1 MLNNLSRI
9 LMSLLMAAAVGG
21 FMTSP
26 AFLTMAAMIV
36 LVLTLGTT
44 VWQMV
49 RRKMPA

>member
-1 MLNNLSRI
+1 
-9 LMSLLMAAAVGG
+9 
-21 FMTSP
+21 
-26 AFLTMAAMIV
+26 MAAMIV